1 MPQDPHSNSAR
12 RRWQR
17 RDFLKLSATTVAGAG
32 AFALVGCGG
41 DDDDDSSPTADITTI
56 GGSSSPTQSA
66 TAATPTEQ
74 PVHGGILKSSG
85 GDAPNGHWDYLT
97 AVAPAVVT
105 VTQQVYSGLIA
116 LADDNSLQPDLAE
129 GWEQVSDT
137 EVVFRLR
144 PGVTW
149 HDGTPFTAE
158 DVVTTLDFIRQP
170 PEGVVSP
177 RKAQLAAIDSIT
189 AVDPNTVSIKLKQPS
204 AALLVMLASTW
215 LKIAPKHILATKGSL
230 QEDTIGT
237 GPFMYDR
244 WDKSISIKLAR
255 NPNYW
260 NSPEPYLDGIEYFIF
275 ADNAAKEAAFETG
288 QIHEAGY
295 VTGTP
300 GKQWVDK
307 LRREM
312 AEKVNVYRV
321 YGTLTPYIVL
331 NNQRKPFDDV
341 RVRRALALAFDHEEA
356 IQAVGLGEARLSG
369 PVACEPWILPEDEL
383 RALPGY
389 SGDKEKDLAEAKALL
404 EAAGVSGASFEITY
418 QAASDYGDN
427 AAYFQA
433 VWARLGLN
441 GQPQGYTTADFS
453 ERRLSGNFDVLYHI
467 EAIGYNDPDDWLLK
481 HYLSTSPSNYGKY
494 ADANLDAKLQRQS
507 QILDPAERRAL
518 TDEIQK
524 DLIRDHI
531 QRVWLPQRPFF
542 RAAWKEVRNLQQ
554 GPDLY
559 SQYHLA
565 DVYLSNA

>member
-1 MPQDPHSNSAR
+1 MPQESHSNPAR
-12 RRWQR
+12 QRWQR
-17 RDFLKLSATTVAGAG
+17 RDFLRLSGITVAGAG
-32 AFALVGCGG
+32 ALALVGCG
-41 DDDDDSSPTADITTI
+41 DDDDDGGSPTADITTI
-56 GGSSSPTQSA
+56 GGGSSPTPAS
-66 TAATPTEQ
+66 TSATPTEQ
-74 PVHGGILKSSG
+74 PVHGGILNSSG
-85 GDAPNGHWDYLT
+85 GDAPNGNWDYLT

-105 VTQQVYSGLIA
+105 VTQQVYSGLVA
-116 LADDNSLQPDLAE
+116 LADDSSLRGDLAE
-129 GWEQVSDT
+129 EWEQVSDT
-137 EVVFRLR
+137 EVVFKLR

-177 RKAQLAAIDSIT
+177 RRAQLAAIDTIT

-215 LKIAPKHILATKGSL
+215 LKIAPKHILATKGHL

-244 WDKSISIKLAR
+244 WDKGVSVKLNR

-275 ADNAAKEAAFETG
+275 ADTAARHAAFETK
-288 QIHEAGY
+288 QILEAGY

-307 LRREM
+307 LRKDM
-312 AEKVNVYRV
+312 ADSVNVYRI
-321 YGTLTPYIVL
+321 YGTLTPYIVM

-341 RVRRALALAFDHEEA
+341 RVRRALALAFDHGEA
-356 IQAVGLGEARLSG
+356 IEAIGLGEARLSG
-369 PVACEPWILPEDEL
+369 PIAADPWVLSEEDL
-383 RALPGY
+383 VALPGY
-389 SGDKEKDLAEAKALL
+389 GEDKEKDLAEAKALL
-404 EAAGVSGASFEITY
+404 EAAGVSDLSFEITY
-418 QAASDYGDN
+418 QALSDYGDN
-427 AAYFQA
+427 AAYYQA
-433 VWARLGLN
+433 VWSRLGLN
-441 GQPQGYTTADFS
+441 GQPQGFTTADFS

-494 ADANLDAKLQRQS
+494 VDEALDEKLLRQS
-507 QILDPAERRAL
+507 QILDAAERRAL
-518 TDEIQK
+518 SDEIQK

-542 RAAWKEVRNLQQ
+542 RAAWKDVKNLQQ